1 MKFNENLYRKEK
13 HWKEGEFDVYRNMQW
28 TGPGCHEG
36 CGVLF
41 YVKDG
46 KVDHIEGDPNDE
58 FSRGRLCMR
67 CLNMVD
73 EAINNPTR
81 LGHPLKR
88 VGKRGE
94 NKWEQISW
102 DEAYDMIEEHVRA
115 AWDEIGPEAIIALEG
130 TGRNVVWQIP
140 LLEYS
145 AFKSPNFGC
154 GFLSGDSCYLP
165 RCSASVG
172 VMGGPAV
179 VDCGQY
185 DPRRYDNP
193 VGLQRRQDQR

>member
-1 MKFNENLYRKEK
+1 MKYNENLYRKEK

-102 DEAYDMIEEHVRA
+102 DEYVLRIQYQCEFLYLLHMAKIREGKWQRNAEWGRESPIENQGETCQIIGSLHQSEGPSVGLAEKLSFCDTRNSRSSMRA
-115 AWDEIGPEAIIALEG
+115 L
-130 TGRNVVWQIP
+130 GRP
-140 LLEYS
+140 
-145 AFKSPNFGC
+145 
-154 GFLSGDSCYLP
+154 FLSSLHHP
-165 RCSASVG
+165 SI
-172 VMGGPAV
+172 
-179 VDCGQY
+179 
-185 DPRRYDNP
+185 
-193 VGLQRRQDQR
+193 

>member
-88 VGKRGE
+88 VGYIRPGRGC
-94 NKWEQISW
+94 QSPPL
-102 DEAYDMIEEHVRA
+102 R
-115 AWDEIGPEAIIALEG
+115 PRTAL
-130 TGRNVVWQIP
+130 P
-140 LLEYS
+140 
-145 AFKSPNFGC
+145 
-154 GFLSGDSCYLP
+154 
-165 RCSASVG
+165 
-172 VMGGPAV
+172 
-179 VDCGQY
+179 
-185 DPRRYDNP
+185 
-193 VGLQRRQDQR
+193 QRT